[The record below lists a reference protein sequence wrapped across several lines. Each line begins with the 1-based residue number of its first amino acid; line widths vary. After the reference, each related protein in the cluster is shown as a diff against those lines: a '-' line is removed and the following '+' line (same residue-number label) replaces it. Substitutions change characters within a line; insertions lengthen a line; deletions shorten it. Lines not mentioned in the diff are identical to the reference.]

1 MSVSSR
7 FRQRKNIVM
16 GIVDSLYLQDTESL
30 INETI
35 IEEANSQEDKEDA
48 IESSL
53 SIPKDNSSNIEENIP
68 IDNISKENI
77 QEPKLEPEFILAPVL
92 EPIQEIIIPIY
103 EEKSEIILNTQLE
116 EIVNHSCFEY
126 INETQEIIL
135 EPVVEANLIQI
146 KEEII
151 YTQNP
156 INEIIN
162 QEFDIVKYREFDQL
176 INQELELENHPK
188 INDKNIN
195 QNFEF
200 VGKNI
205 KSEVKITKCKKTK
218 KQRMIII
225 ISNHC

>member
-1 MSVSSR
+1 
-7 FRQRKNIVM
+7 M